1 MVNRLYRPLL
11 VILLLTTAMMVI
23 TRPGYG
29 SKSVSATL
37 NENQIPVDMAAVLTI
52 TVEGGQS
59 VDINMPE
66 VKHLRF
72 HRRGQSSQVQM
83 INGSFSSSIATVY
96 LVEPL
101 EPGDYTIPPIT
112 VYCDGEELLT
122 QPVSFTAT
130 AKSNT
135 QSQTGDIRSSKKR
148 IGSGKGAKLV
158 FLKAQVQKETVYSGE
173 MIPVRIEAYFNRKI
187 QANLLTLPKLVG
199 DGFVLSPLSD
209 KPSRSMK
216 QVDNSR
222 YIVLGWTSF
231 LTGIKEGSHPLH
243 FELQA
248 ELLMPQRSRMFS
260 RFRNQGLFQDDL
272 FDDFFNDYQAKTVNV
287 ASPDLTLETVALPT
301 EGRPI
306 NFSGAIGNF
315 SLEVAANPDDVEIGE
330 PITLTMSVQGTG
342 NFDRVVAPYF
352 PESKKWKKYSPS
364 VQFEPE
370 NKRPDKGAKRFEQ
383 AIVAQDPT
391 ITEIPPLSLNYFD
404 PVSGRYKEMTSDP
417 IPLSIRSR
425 PGQSGSPQLIQTS
438 PQEQKED
445 TRTGIAITTNIEGL
459 APLKLRQGIPRP
471 TIRPLFQQNWFILTM
486 AMCGCLLLALVTIG
500 AVRRQQQRNPER
512 QLRATMKKRLGHH
525 LKKIDQARSKN
536 DSREFLALC
545 RSAIQE
551 QLGLHWQTE
560 AAAITANDL
569 EQRLEPGSS
578 LITVFQMADQAAYG
592 GLNLSAKEMDF
603 HYSRIQEELGAL
615 L

>member
-1 MVNRLYRPLL
+1 MINRLDRPLFL
-11 VILLLTTAMMVI
+11 FLLLVGMVLATA
-23 TRPGYG
+23 RPGYT
-29 SKSVSATL
+29 SKSVSASL
-37 NENQIPVDMAAVLTI
+37 NSNQIPIDMAAVLTI

-59 VDINMPE
+59 VDINIPE

-72 HRRGQSSQVQM
+72 HRRGQSSQIQM

-112 VYCDGEELLT
+112 VHCDGEELLT

-130 AKSNT
+130 AESNT

-158 FLKAQVQKETVYSGE
+158 FLKAQVPKETVYSGE
-173 MIPVRIEAYFNRKI
+173 MVPVHIEAYFNRKT
-187 QANLLTLPKLVG
+187 QANLLSLPKLVG

-216 QVDNSR
+216 QVDNTH

-260 RFRNQGLFQDDL
+260 RFRNQGLFQNDL
-272 FDDFFNDYQAKTVNV
+272 FDDFFNDYQAKTVHV
-287 ASPDLTLETVALPT
+287 ASPDLTLETVALPSV
-301 EGRPI
+301 GRPD

-315 SLEVAANPDDVEIGE
+315 SLEVVANPTKVEIGE

-342 NFDRVVAPYF
+342 NFDRVEVPHF
-352 PESKKWKKYSPS
+352 PESEKWKTYSPS

-370 NKRPDKGAKRFEQ
+370 NERPDKGAKRFEQ
-383 AIVAQDPT
+383 AVVVQDAT
-391 ITEIPPLSLNYFD
+391 VTEIPSLSLSYFN
-404 PVSGRYKEMTSDP
+404 PVSGRYQLLTSDP
-417 IPLSIRSR
+417 IALSINSS
-425 PGQSGSPQLIQTS
+425 PDLSQSPKSIQTNM
-438 PQEQKED
+438 QEQTED
-445 TRTGIAITTNIEGL
+445 SRTGVAITTNIEGL
-459 APLKLRQGIPRP
+459 APLKLQQGSLSPVIQ
-471 TIRPLFQQNWFILTM
+471 PLFQRSWFIFTM
-486 AMCGCLLLALVTIG
+486 AICGCLLLALLTIG
-500 AVRRQQQRNPER
+500 AVCRQQERYPER
-512 QLRATMKKRLGHH
+512 KLRSAMKKRLGYH
-525 LKKIDQARSKN
+525 LKKIARAKNKN
-536 DSREFLALC
+536 DSQKFLLLC

-551 QLGLHWQTE
+551 QLGLLWQTE

-578 LITVFQMADQAAYG
+578 LIAVFQMADQAAYG
-592 GLNLSAKEMDF
+592 GLSLSSQEMDL

-615 L
+615 S